1 MGTNCVHLKAFLFM
15 FFFFCYERDFMAYF
29 SCNKE
34 AEIIQAFNCT
44 SIYLDNLLNID
55 KSYFEGMVGRIYPPE
70 LY

>member
-1 MGTNCVHLKAFLFM
+1 
-15 FFFFCYERDFMAYF
+15 MAYF